1 MACILKLNK
10 KSAIDLLNEVSE
22 KLSADNNVPYRT
34 NSNLSTYSAKTH
46 YDTENGTVL
55 YVEIG
60 INQIKHAKTTLIH
73 PINPRVSDHDFAR
86 VLINTYHE
94 QMHCFQKNQMF
105 KQEHLDENYMN
116 QMIQEIAC
124 MYSHDYYLDGNNYRF
139 NANEIQAEQYGI
151 ESAYEYLCYEFPDV
165 PADQLES
172 IIVDIVNEKAHMTS
186 YFIKDKQYASVDEIL
201 SAFDD
206 AYDKSFTKT
215 RYYPV
220 NIPLESTEDPV
231 RRYIISHTDTRAA
244 YLNCLSDD
252 DISRGLKQ
260 DKCVASVCMKLYPAI
275 EKNYPGLQDTDLSY
289 ETCITKPYLI
299 ETGQAEP
306 EPTETSKTIRSD
318 TINELLS
325 GIQMPEEDTEKI
337 SNDYD
342 P

>member
-1 MACILKLNK
+1 MAHRLNLHKRSALSKLQKLIKNEFSTNK
-10 KSAIDLLNEVSE
+10 IKCRLNN
-22 KLSADNNVPYRT
+22 K
-34 NSNLSTYSAKTH
+34 LSTYNARTH
-46 YDTENGTVL
+46 YSTSDGTVL

-60 INQIKHAKTTLIH
+60 DNEIEYAKDSILH
-73 PINPRVSDHDFAR
+73 MHSPRVSDHDFAR

-94 QMHCFQKNQMF
+94 QMYCFQKNNIF
-105 KQEHLDENYMN
+105 KQEHLDENSMN

-124 MYSHDYYLDGNNYRF
+124 MYSNDYYLNGSNYRF

-151 ESAYEYLCYEFPDV
+151 ESAYEYLCDEFPDV
-165 PADQLES
+165 PTEQLES
-172 IIVDIVNEKAHMTS
+172 IIVGIVNEKAHMTS

-206 AYDKSFTKT
+206 AYDKSFTET

-220 NIPLESTEDPV
+220 NIPLENTKDPV
-231 RRYIISHTDTRAA
+231 RRYIISHTDTKAA

-252 DISRGLKQ
+252 DIPRGLKQ
-260 DKCVASVCMKLYPAI
+260 DRCVASVCMKLYPAI

-325 GIQMPEEDTEKI
+325 GIQMPEEDTEEI
-337 SNDYD
+337 SDDYN

>member
-1 MACILKLNK
+1 MDHILRLNK
-10 KSAIDLLNEVSE
+10 RTATDKIQTLANNTSNVTHVPYELFNES
-22 KLSADNNVPYRT
+22 SINISGGTHTDNNGYATSVSINTTIIQCAKRT
-34 NSNLSTYSAKTH
+34 P
-46 YDTENGTVL
+46 
-55 YVEIG
+55 
-60 INQIKHAKTTLIH
+60 KHFL
-73 PINPRVSDHDFAR
+73 NPTVSDTDFAKII
-86 VLINTYHE
+86 INMYHE
-94 QMHCFQKNQMF
+94 HMHCMQKNNLF
-105 KQEHLDENYMN
+105 KQEHPDENSMN

-124 MYSHDYYLDGNNYRF
+124 MYSNDYYLDGSNYRF

-151 ESAYEYLCYEFPDV
+151 ESAYEYLCDEFPDV
-165 PADQLES
+165 HPDQLES
-172 IIVDIVNEKAHMTS
+172 IIVDIVNEKARMTS

-206 AYDKSFTKT
+206 AYDKSFMET
-215 RYYPV
+215 RFYPV
-220 NIPLESTEDPV
+220 NIPLENTEDPV

-252 DISRGLKQ
+252 DIPRGLKQ
-260 DKCVASVCMKLYPAI
+260 DRCIASVCMKLYPAI

-299 ETGQAEP
+299 KTGQAEP

-325 GIQMPEEDTEKI
+325 GIQMPEEDTEEI
-337 SNDYD
+337 SDDYN

>member
-1 MACILKLNK
+1 MDHILRLNK
-10 KSAIDLLNEVSE
+10 RTATDKIQTLANNISNVTHVPYELFNES
-22 KLSADNNVPYRT
+22 SINISGGTHTDNNGYATSVSINTTIIQCAKRT
-34 NSNLSTYSAKTH
+34 P
-46 YDTENGTVL
+46 
-55 YVEIG
+55 
-60 INQIKHAKTTLIH
+60 KHFL
-73 PINPRVSDHDFAR
+73 NPTVSDTDFAKII
-86 VLINTYHE
+86 INMYHE
-94 QMHCFQKNQMF
+94 HMHCIQKNQIF
-105 KQEHLDENYMN
+105 KQEHPDENSMN

-124 MYSHDYYLDGNNYRF
+124 MYSNDYYLDGSNYRF

-151 ESAYEYLCYEFPDV
+151 ESAYEYLCDEFPDI
-165 PADQLES
+165 PTDQLES
-172 IIVDIVNEKAHMTS
+172 IIIDIVNEKAHMTS

-206 AYDKSFTKT
+206 AYDKSFTET

-220 NIPLESTEDPV
+220 NIPLENTEDPV
-231 RRYIISHTDTRAA
+231 RRYIISHTDTKTA

-252 DISRGLKQ
+252 DIPRGLKQ
-260 DKCVASVCMKLYPAI
+260 DRCIASVCMKLYPAI

-325 GIQMPEEDTEKI
+325 GIQMPEEDTEEI
-337 SNDYD
+337 SDDYN